1 MSELILISFGV
12 DLPTRNQNLLR
23 ARMEF
28 KVWRDR
34 RDDAMMRDD
43 YETLDRLDREYEMIE
58 MP

>member
-12 DLPTRNQNLLR
+12 NLPTRNQNLLR

-28 KVWRDR
+28 KTWRDR

-43 YETLDRLDREYEMIE
+43 YETLDRLDREYEMIGL
-58 MP
+58 P

>member
-1 MSELILISFGV
+1 MGDVIMISFSV

-28 KVWRDR
+28 KAWSDR

-43 YETLDRLDREYEMIE
+43 YETLDRLDREYEMIGL
-58 MP
+58 P